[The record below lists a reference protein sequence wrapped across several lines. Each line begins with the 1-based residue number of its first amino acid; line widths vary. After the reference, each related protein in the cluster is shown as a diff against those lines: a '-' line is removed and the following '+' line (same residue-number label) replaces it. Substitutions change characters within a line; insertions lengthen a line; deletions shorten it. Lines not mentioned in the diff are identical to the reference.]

1 MYKMEAKGARFKK
14 YSKITI
20 QILNGLKSSVSDPGS
35 FVRIRMGLYSQARIR
50 IRMGLYSQA
59 RIRIGEKTRI
69 HLDPKHC

>member
-1 MYKMEAKGARFKK
+1 MEAKGARFKK

-20 QILNGLKSSVSDPGS
+20 QILNGKKSSVSDPGS
-35 FVRIRMGLYSQARIR
+35 FVR

>member
-1 MYKMEAKGARFKK
+1 MEAKGARFKK

-50 IRMGLYSQA
+50 IGK
-59 RIRIGEKTRI
+59 KTRI